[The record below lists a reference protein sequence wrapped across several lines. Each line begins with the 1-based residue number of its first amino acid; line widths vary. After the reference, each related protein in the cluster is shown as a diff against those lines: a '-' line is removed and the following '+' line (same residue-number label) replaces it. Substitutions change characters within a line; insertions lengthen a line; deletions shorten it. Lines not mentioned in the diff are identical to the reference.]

1 MEGFVTGQ
9 LDRYDSHTGSEM
21 FTRCV
26 DYMANVHDPGCWR
39 ASREKCENFLP
50 ICPAS
55 SREIKRENFVNCI
68 RGGEKKSI

>member
-9 LDRYDSHTGSEM
+9 LHRYDSHTGSEM

-26 DYMANVHDPGCWR
+26 DYVANVAFMILDVG
-39 ASREKCENFLP
+39 SREKCENFLP